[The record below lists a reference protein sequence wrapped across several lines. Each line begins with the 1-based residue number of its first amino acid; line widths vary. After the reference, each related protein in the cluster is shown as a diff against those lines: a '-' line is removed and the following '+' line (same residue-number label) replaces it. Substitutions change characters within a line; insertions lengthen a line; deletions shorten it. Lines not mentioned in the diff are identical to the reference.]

1 MIVAVM
7 GVSGSGKTTIGAE
20 LARELGWPF
29 LDADTLHTPARID
42 DMRRG
47 IALTDETRAPWLAA
61 VRDRMLDADRR
72 GSHLIV
78 ACSALRAAYRR
89 TLDSGLPV
97 TWVYLKG
104 APGLIRT
111 RIEVRGNHFMKAD
124 MLASQLAALEEPA
137 DAIVVDISRPVSA
150 VVADILALLGKSAGR
165 T

>member
-47 IALTDETRAPWLAA
+47 VPLTDETRAPWLAA
-61 VRDRMLDADRR
+61 VRERMLDTDRR
-72 GSHLIV
+72 GGHLVV
-78 ACSALRAAYRR
+78 ACSALKASYRR
-89 TLDSGLPV
+89 TLDAGLPV

-104 APGLIRT
+104 AAPLIEARLEE
-111 RIEVRGNHFMKAD
+111 RDDHFMKAG
-124 MLASQLAALEEPA
+124 MLASQLEALEEPEH
-137 DAIVVDISRPVSA
+137 AIVAAVSRPVSA
-150 VVADILALLGKSAGR
+150 IVADILASLGESGR
-165 T
+165 GA